1 MTARLVTAMR
11 EHADARDRTATRSP
25 GRDVRPAR
33 RDVVGSEDLLVRNY
47 DHRWGYDLA
56 IEAVDPSG
64 EVVFERSYY
73 LQPGQVKSEMGVLD
87 EGEYEIRAV
96 LDNLQEATLSCR
108 VDPEAEHTAVV
119 EVGNG
124 ALSLTE
130 GLYR

>member
-1 MTARLVTAMR
+1 MR
-11 EHADARDRTATRSP
+11 EHVDARDRAVIQPP
-25 GRDVRPAR
+25 GRENRPAR

-56 IEAVDPSG
+56 IEAIDVSG
-64 EVVFERSYY
+64 EIVFERSYY
-73 LQPGQVKSEMGVLD
+73 LQPGQLKSEAGVLD

-96 LDNLQEATLSCR
+96 LDNLQEATISCR
-108 VDPEAEHTAVV
+108 VDAEAEHTVVV

-130 GLYR
+130 GLHR